1 MHRVHRSWLPFAAAA
16 LAVLVVLPSLAQST
30 DAAASKFTAN
40 CAVRIRTAPRT
51 TATVKKVIATGSIVT
66 ATATVTGGSWSAE
79 CKTLVKGSTWLKI
92 VAINGRSTTSLFGLS
107 AVYAAKGL
115 FRSGPNPTPVPTAKP
130 TPVPTPKPTPVP
142 TPKPTA
148 VPTPK
153 PTPVPTPKPTA
164 VPTAAPT
171 VPPITT
177 TDYLANCSV
186 RLRTSTSTAAAT
198 TSIIDTN
205 SVVTSSAKVTGGSW
219 AADCATSVSGSSWY
233 KITGVGGK
241 SVSSLYGVSAL
252 YAATGLF
259 RSVTTTSGYK
269 EGIDVS
275 HWQGTIDWA
284 RVRASGRTFAIAKS
298 TEGIGYKDSSYE
310 RNKAAALGQGLK
322 FGAYHFARPGSNNPV
337 VEADWF
343 VNNSGYQRGMLIPT
357 LDLELTGGLDT
368 TALTSWVKAWL
379 TRVDERLGVK
389 AMIYVSPSFWRTNMG
404 DSRWFADNGYAI
416 LWVANWGVTNP
427 SIPASNWGGRSWTF
441 WQYTSDGVVPGISGR
456 VDLNRYRFATFDPV
470 TY

>member
-1 MHRVHRSWLPFAAAA
+1 MHRAHRSWLPFAVAA
-16 LAVLVVLPSLAQST
+16 LAVLVVLPSLAQTT
-30 DAAASKFTAN
+30 DAATSKWTAN
-40 CAVRIRTAPRT
+40 CAVNIRTSPKT
-51 TATVKKVIATGSIVT
+51 TATIKKVIATGTIVT
-66 ATATVTGGSWSAE
+66 ASATVTGGSWSAT
-79 CKTLVKGSTWLKI
+79 CKTSVKGSTWLKI
-92 VAINGRSTTSLFGLS
+92 IAINGRSTTSLFGLS

-115 FRSGPNPTPVPTAKP
+115 FKSGPNPTAAPTLKP

-142 TPKPTA
+142 TPKPTP

-153 PTPVPTPKPTA
+153 PTPVPT
-164 VPTAAPT
+164 AAPT
-171 VPPITT
+171 IAPVVT
-177 TDYLANCSV
+177 TDYAANCSV

-198 TSIIDTN
+198 TTIIDTN

-233 KITGVGGK
+233 MITAVGGR
-241 SVSSLYGVSAL
+241 SVSALYGVSAL
-252 YAATGLF
+252 YAASGLF
-259 RSVTTTSGYK
+259 RNVTTTSGYK

-284 RVRASGRTFAIAKS
+284 KVRAAGKTFAIAKS
-298 TEGIGYKDSSYE
+298 TEGIGFKDSSYD

-343 VNNSGYQRGMLIPT
+343 VNTSGHQRGMLIPT
-357 LDLELTGGLDT
+357 LDLEVTGGLGT
-368 TALTSWVKAWL
+368 TALTNWVKAWL
-379 TRVDERLGVK
+379 ARVDERLGVK
-389 AMIYVSPSFWRTNMG
+389 AMIYTSPSFWRTSMG

-416 LWVANWGVTNP
+416 LWVANWHVTSP
-427 SIPASNWGGRSWTF
+427 SVPASNWGGRSWTF
-441 WQYTSDGVVPGISGR
+441 WQYTSDGVVPGIAGR
-456 VDLNRYRFATFDPV
+456 VDLNRYRFPTFDAV